1 MKLLI
6 IGAGGHGR
14 VVREIAE
21 ATGMFEQIDFAD
33 DNYEFSVGKID
44 DIEKLHSIY
53 DSAFVGIGNN
63 KFRSEIL
70 KKLSDI
76 GYNLP
81 VLIHPTAFV
90 SKSAAIGEGTV
101 IEPKAVVN
109 ADAFVGKGCIISI
122 GSLIDHD
129 VRINDFSHIN
139 SGAVICD
146 ASVVESYIKID
157 AGEVI
162 SKRNRGYSNEK

>member
-21 ATGMFEQIDFAD
+21 ATGLFEKIDFAD
-33 DNYEFSVGKID
+33 DNYEFSVGKIN
-44 DIEKLHSIY
+44 DIENLHLIY
-53 DSAFVGIGNN
+53 DSAFVSIGNN
-63 KFRSEIL
+63 KFRFEIL
-70 KKLSDI
+70 QKLSDI

-81 VLIHPTAFV
+81 VLIHPSAYV
-90 SKSAAIGEGTV
+90 SKSASVGDGTV

-109 ADAFVGKGCIISI
+109 ANANIGKGCIVSI
-122 GSLIDHD
+122 GALIDHD
-129 VRINDFSHIN
+129 VIINDFSHIN

-146 ASVVESYIKID
+146 ASIVESFVKID

-162 SKRNRGYSNEK
+162 SKRNRR